1 MAREGTFARV
11 STPLAGRHVL
21 VVDDERGIA
30 AQVARQLERAGAVCV
45 QAHSGTEGLERLAA
59 GDFDLVVTDVEMPG
73 ASGFDLLAAAQRC
86 AEPPAVVM
94 LVVAG
99 EGLGPVAAL
108 ERGADG
114 YVVKPFEPEQVEREA
129 GVAVELRSMRQALAA
144 VAVQRPAGPVLVVLG
159 EVINAAERADPFRV
173 GHSSRT
179 ARLAGA
185 LAAPLGIDAERLTL
199 AARVHDIGMLAV
211 PPTELQRGELAR
223 QTQHLI
229 RVHPTLGA
237 RWVERL
243 GADRAIVA
251 AVAAHQERFDGNGYP
266 GGLAG
271 ADIPPIAHALGTAAS
286 ISAMCGARP
295 WRERRDPAD
304 VIQELQ
310 QGRDT
315 QFGSAEVEAA
325 VEVLRRRPDLLA

>member
-1 MAREGTFARV
+1 MI
-11 STPLAGRHVL
+11 SPLAGLHVL
-21 VVDDERGIA
+21 VVDDERSIA
-30 AQVARQLERAGAVCV
+30 ALVARQLERAGATCV
-45 QAHSGTEGLERLAA
+45 TAHSGQEGLDQLDA
-59 GDFDLVVTDVEMPG
+59 GVFDLLVTDVEMPG
-73 ASGFDLLAAAQRC
+73 ASGFDLLDAARRRP
-86 AEPPAVVM
+86 EPPAVII
-94 LVVAG
+94 LASSG
-99 EGLGPVAAL
+99 EASGAVAAL

-114 YVVKPFEPEQVEREA
+114 YVMKPFQPEQVEREA
-129 GVAVELRSMRQALAA
+129 AVAAELRALRGSLASVAVL
-144 VAVQRPAGPVLVVLG
+144 RPAGPVLVVLG

-185 LAAPLGIDAERLTL
+185 LAAPLGVDSERLVL
-199 AARVHDIGMLAV
+199 AARVHDVGMLAV
-211 PPTELQRGELAR
+211 PPSELQHGELAR
-223 QTQHLI
+223 PTQHLI

-243 GADRAIVA
+243 GADRAIVT

-266 GGLAG
+266 GQLAG
-271 ADIPPIAHALGTAAS
+271 ADIPPIARALGTAAA

-304 VIQELQ
+304 VIQELT
-310 QGRDT
+310 QGRET
-315 QFGSAEVEAA
+315 QFGSAEVDAA

>member
-1 MAREGTFARV
+1 MT
-11 STPLAGRHVL
+11 SPLAGRHVL

-30 AQVARQLERAGAVCV
+30 AQVVRQLERAGATCV
-45 QAHSGTEGLERLAA
+45 TAHSGREGLDQIA
-59 GDFDLVVTDVEMPG
+59 GGTFDLLVTDVEMPG
-73 ASGFDLLAAAQRC
+73 ASGFDLLDAARRLP
-86 AEPPAVVM
+86 EPPAVII
-94 LVVAG
+94 LASSG
-99 EGLGPVAAL
+99 EASGAVAAL

-114 YVVKPFEPEQVEREA
+114 YVIKPFEPEQVEREA
-129 GVAVELRSMRQALAA
+129 AVAMELRSLRQSLAS
-144 VAVQRPAGPVLVVLG
+144 VAAQRQTGPVLIVLG

-185 LAAPLGIDAERLTL
+185 LAAPLAIDGEQLVL
-199 AARVHDIGMLAV
+199 AARVHDVGMLAV

-243 GADRAIVA
+243 GADRTIVA

-266 GGLAG
+266 GQLAG
-271 ADIPPIAHALGTAAS
+271 ADIPPIARALGIAAA
-286 ISAMCGARP
+286 ISAMCGVRP

-304 VIQELQ
+304 VIAELT
-310 QGRDT
+310 QGRET
-315 QFGSAEVEAA
+315 QFGSAEVDAA